1 MSKASYEDLLSS
13 IPFYQSHW
21 YMTPFIGDNYESS
34 NHKKLLLIGES
45 HYMPEGSTV
54 HHDADL
60 WYNGI
65 PTLSEE
71 EQRWCSTCGSRGYNT
86 SVFTNRVNSSL
97 HELIKSD
104 NNAWQEVASI
114 NYFLRPCDC
123 KQNVNGLWR
132 SYDGKDVDCEQAICN
147 FIKILDVLKPDLF
160 VFLSCNVCK
169 HAERDY
175 PKFFGG
181 KLWDWTS
188 LHNINYTYTNHPSSH
203 WWYKPMKNYSRAC
216 GKTSR
221 EYFYS
226 WLKENW
232 LR

>member
-1 MSKASYEDLLSS
+1 MSKASYDDLLSS
-13 IPFYQSHW
+13 IPFYQSHGC
-21 YMTPFIGDNYESS
+21 MTPFVGENYESS
-34 NHKKLLLIGES
+34 KHKKLLLIGES
-45 HYMPEGSTV
+45 HYMPEGSIV

-60 WYNGI
+60 WYNG
-65 PTLSEE
+65 PLTLSEE
-71 EQRWCSTCGSRGYNT
+71 EQRWCDTCGSRGCNT

-97 HELIKSD
+97 HELINSD

-114 NYFLRPCDC
+114 NYFLRPCDY

-132 SYDGKDVDCEQAICN
+132 SYGGKNVDCEQAICN
-147 FIKILDVLKPDLF
+147 FIKTLEVLKPDLF
-160 VFLSCNVCK
+160 VFLSCKVCK
-169 HAERDY
+169 LAERDY

-181 KLWDWTS
+181 KLWGWTS

-203 WWYKPMKNYSRAC
+203 WWYKPMKKYPRAC

-226 WLKENW
+226 WLEENW